1 MSWYKLAKDYI
12 EFIEKANPSIHD
24 HFPEEPEEEETIEEQ
39 LSEQLAN
46 KPFSFPVTQ
55 MLNSVPDTM
64 KASGQ
69 GALYNSKSHIDNNM
83 PEGGDNFIK
92 PTAWN

>member
-12 EFIEKANPSIHD
+12 KFIEEANPSIHD
-24 HFPEEPEEEETIEEQ
+24 DFPIEPEEEKTTEEK
-39 LSEQLAN
+39 LSDQLAN

-64 KASGQ
+64 KAGGQ
-69 GALYNSKSHIDNNM
+69 GALYNSKAHNNINI